1 MNSIDPSRGRIG
13 VWVGRVRLSSKI
25 SAPKQD
31 ITLGKTIDT
40 LWGISTLLVP
50 ANLIVLLIVGGVE
63 EHPRPPRKDLSS
75 SSDEEIEVPKGCDFG
90 GISKGKYEFSA
101 PMTHILKMQKR

>member
-63 EHPRPPRKDLSS
+63 EHPGPPRKDLSS
-75 SSDEEIEVPKGCDFG
+75 SSDGEIEVPKGFDLEEYRKENMNFQ
-90 GISKGKYEFSA
+90 
-101 PMTHILKMQKR
+101 LL